1 MTHAPTILLVDNT
14 PDTLALLG
22 DLLLS
27 AGYEV
32 LYAEDGESAIQRA
45 LSSTP
50 DLILLDIRMPGMNG
64 FDTCRALKSLA
75 ALRHVPILCMST
87 YCDQHILQKMY
98 AAGATDFIRK
108 PFQFT
113 ELLST
118 IASYLPL
125 HCSQLVS

>member
-22 DLLLS
+22 DLLQS
-27 AGYEV
+27 TGYDV
-32 LYAEDGESAIQRA
+32 LYAEDGESAVQRT
-45 LSSTP
+45 LSSIP

-87 YCDQHILQKMY
+87 YCDQHILQKVY
-98 AAGATDFIRK
+98 AAGATDFVPK
-108 PFQFT
+108 PFKFS
-113 ELLST
+113 ELLAT
-118 IASYLPL
+118 IADYFPL
-125 HCSQLVS
+125 HRPQFVS